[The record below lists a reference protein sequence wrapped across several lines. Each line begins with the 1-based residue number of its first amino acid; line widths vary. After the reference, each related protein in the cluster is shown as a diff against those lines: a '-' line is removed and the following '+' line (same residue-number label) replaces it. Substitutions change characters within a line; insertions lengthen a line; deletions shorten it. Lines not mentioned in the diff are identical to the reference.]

1 MPLPADG
8 LLAFLD
14 QPGARLFARALLVC
28 VFLGV
33 SGGLLGCVLVV
44 RRMTLMADALAHSL
58 LPGVALAWLLFGA
71 NLAAMLAGGLVAGL
85 ATALGSGLISRLTRL
100 KEDTAFAGLFAALF
114 AAGLLLA
121 SRAGSPGDLQHL
133 LFGQVLAVGPADLWL
148 AAGVSMATVGA
159 FSLFYRNI
167 LLECFDPQFHRAG
180 GGWGMAVHLGLLAL
194 TVVGLV
200 ASLHVLGVVLALG
213 LFTLPAATA
222 YLWCDRWGRML
233 LFAVLDAVAGCVAGF
248 LLSARFSLP
257 SGACIVATLGAVFV
271 ASALLSPRHGLIAR
285 LRRPHRHHH
294 REEDDGECDIGAPP
308 SGPPRASGSP

>member
-1 MPLPADG
+1 MD
-8 LLAFLD
+8 LLSFLD

-28 VFLGV
+28 AFLGV

-71 NLAAMLAGGLVAGL
+71 NLAAMLAGGLLAGL

-100 KEDTAFAGLFAALF
+100 KEDTAFAGLFAGLF
-114 AAGLLLA
+114 ACGLLIA

-148 AAGVSMATVGA
+148 AAGVSVATVA
-159 FSLFYRNI
+159 TFALFYRNI

-180 GGWGMAVHLGLLAL
+180 GGWGMAVHFGLLAL

-222 YLWCDRWGRML
+222 YLWCDRWGSML
-233 LFAVLDAVAGCVAGF
+233 LFSMTDAVAGCVLGFALSWWAG
-248 LLSARFSLP
+248 LP
-257 SGACIVATLGAVFV
+257 SGACMVATLGVMFV
-271 ASALLSPRHGLIAR
+271 ASALISPHHGLLAR
-285 LRRPHRHHH
+285 LRRPHRHQ
-294 REEDDGECDIGAPP
+294 REDTDAEC
-308 SGPPRASGSP
+308 PRH

>member
-1 MPLPADG
+1 MD
-8 LLAFLD
+8 LLAVLD

-28 VFLGV
+28 AFLGV

-71 NLAAMLAGGLVAGL
+71 NLAAMLVGGLVAGL

-100 KEDTAFAGLFAALF
+100 KEDTAFAALFAALF
-114 AAGLLLA
+114 AVGLLLA

-133 LFGQVLAVGPADLWL
+133 LFGEVLAVGPADLWL
-148 AAGVSMATVGA
+148 AAGVSIATVA
-159 FSLFYRNI
+159 TFALFYRNI

-194 TVVGLV
+194 TVIGLV

-222 YLWCDRWGRML
+222 YLWCDRWGSML
-233 LFAVLDAVAGCVAGF
+233 LFAVTDAVLGCVLGF
-248 LLSARFSLP
+248 ALSWQFAMG
-257 SGACIVATLGAVFV
+257 SGAWMVATLGAFFV
-271 ASALLSPRHGLIAR
+271 LSAVLSPRHGLVAR
-285 LRRPHRHHH
+285 VRRPHRHHH
-294 REEDDGECDIGAPP
+294 REEDDAEC
-308 SGPPRASGSP
+308 PRG